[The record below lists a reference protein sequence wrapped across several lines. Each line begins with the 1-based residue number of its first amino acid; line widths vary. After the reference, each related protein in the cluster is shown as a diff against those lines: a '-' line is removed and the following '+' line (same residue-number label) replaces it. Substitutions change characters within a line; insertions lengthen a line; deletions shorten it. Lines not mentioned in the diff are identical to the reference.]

1 VGVVFSV
8 ALELR
13 LPISQRQKKSKA
25 ALCESTL
32 VLGSARP
39 QSDPYLAS
47 GALEATQQTHV
58 MFEQDYL
65 MCKRYMHLFAFPS
78 FCEVDTR

>member
-1 VGVVFSV
+1 LFVDIVFSV

-47 GALEATQQTHV
+47 GAMGAIQQTHV
-58 MFEQDYL
+58 MSEQEY
-65 MCKRYMHLFAFPS
+65 YTN
-78 FCEVDTR
+78 DT